1 MKTRSRSLSVS
12 FINRN
17 EQIIPLS
24 KLDYYSPPISLVD
37 GVNFRSKSVIMC
49 RLLFQCKAM
58 VAVRLFCLPLYL
70 SGVRLATPIWWM
82 ASIHQL
88 RRLISAKEKKTHR
101 NKAKSLHLIIHTDW
115 CNRWCYVFDV
125 VASRCMLLLV
135 FLCSPLLYHTKS
147 SKIEQVNRGELAKQ
161 TGWINSSGAPQTWI
175 ARNDRYGQD

>member
-17 EQIIPLS
+17 EQIIPFN

-82 ASIHQL
+82 ANIHQL
-88 RRLISAKEKKTHR
+88 RRLISAKEKKTHTHTATKQSR
-101 NKAKSLHLIIHTDW
+101 CILLSIRIDVIAGATFSMSLLPDVCYCWCFFVRPFHTIQNRARS
-115 CNRWCYVFDV
+115 NRW
-125 VASRCMLLLV
+125 
-135 FLCSPLLYHTKS
+135 
-147 SKIEQVNRGELAKQ
+147 IEAN
-161 TGWINSSGAPQTWI
+161 
-175 ARNDRYGQD
+175 